1 MVVSDHSPCT
11 PDLKL
16 PGEKDFM
23 NSWGGISSLQFGL
36 SLLWTGSRT
45 RQFSLQDI
53 NRLLSLAP
61 AKLAGSTVLNISS
74 VKLYVTHLCPISKS
88 KFNLYM
94 KHKSDRV
101 NLVAPASPVNCLLY

>member
-23 NSWGGISSLQFGL
+23 NSWGGLSSLQFGL
-36 SLLWTGSRT
+36 SLLWTGSRA
-45 RQFSLQDI
+45 RDFSFQDI

-61 AKLAGSTVLNISS
+61 AKLAGFFFFI
-74 VKLYVTHLCPISKS
+74 VKWR
-88 KFNLYM
+88 N
-94 KHKSDRV
+94 
-101 NLVAPASPVNCLLY
+101 N

>member
-36 SLLWTGSRT
+36 SLLWTGSRA
-45 RQFSLQDI
+45 RDFSFQDI

-61 AKLAGSTVLNISS
+61 AKLAGFFFFI
-74 VKLYVTHLCPISKS
+74 VKWR
-88 KFNLYM
+88 N
-94 KHKSDRV
+94 
-101 NLVAPASPVNCLLY
+101 N